1 MMEMNERFVGRCRAV
16 AAMLRQEATTAV
28 GVGQTELLEL
38 AHGLDETAR
47 KLKRRTKRPVH

>member
-1 MMEMNERFVGRCRAV
+1 MMEMDERFVGRCRAV

-47 KLKRRTKRPVH
+47 KLKGRTKRPVH